1 MGLWPPE
8 VVETA
13 LTLISLRC
21 QCHENKI
28 WVGHHWRPIIYHS
41 HRLIP
46 GKDWTRLL
54 IFSVHLS
61 IVTCY
66 RRVGGVAISWV
77 SPTDDT
83 SLLVSLSFEKLR
95 LPKALVLWEQHAN
108 YYWHFHYSTMTCCFC
123 YTCLAYSPSC
133 HLMTGV
139 FFSSYLQSH
148 CLMLRIFCGIW
159 VGLLKMKPVQD
170 QDGTTMCLVGR

>member
-8 VVETA
+8 VAETA

-83 SLLVSLSFEKLR
+83 SLLVSLSIGIVRTTRKL
-95 LPKALVLWEQHAN
+95 LLAS
-108 YYWHFHYSTMTCCFC
+108 HYLTMMC
-123 YTCLAYSPSC
+123 YTCLAYSQSC

-139 FFSSYLQSH
+139 LFSSYLQSH
-148 CLMLRIFCGIW
+148 CLRAISHWGEYSR
-159 VGLLKMKPVQD
+159 KKS
-170 QDGTTMCLVGR
+170 LV